1 MRTSSGGAVTSLLV
15 RAIPWLVLIAVAY
28 AAGCHYNQDRTL
40 KSAINVLADRVD
52 SLKGVAAQVDTV
64 YTTDTLNLTKVRL
77 VTDSLLVTETV
88 IKTEVVTVLL
98 EKERQACDAVIA
110 TCEQRVAQ
118 RDTIIAGLDSI
129 VKLQKKRTGSDWKTK
144 LGYLLG
150 GVAAGALIP
159 R

>member
-1 MRTSSGGAVTSLLV
+1 MTSLLV

-52 SLKGVAAQVDTV
+52 SLKGEAGRLDTVYHTDTVQLTRVRTRTDSLLLTDTV
-64 YTTDTLNLTKVRL
+64 YTRDTVVRI
-77 VTDSLLVTETV
+77 VER
-88 IKTEVVTVLL
+88 
-98 EKERQACDAVIA
+98 ERQACDAVIA

>member
-1 MRTSSGGAVTSLLV
+1 MTSLLV

-52 SLKGVAAQVDTV
+52 SLKGEAGKVDTV
-64 YTTDTLNLTKVRL
+64 YDVDTVQLTRVRTR
-77 VTDSLLVTETV
+77 TDSLLLTDTV
-88 IKTEVVTVLL
+88 YTRDTVVQIV
-98 EKERQACDAVIA
+98 ERERQACDAVVA

>member
-1 MRTSSGGAVTSLLV
+1 MTSLLV
-15 RAIPWLVLIAVAY
+15 RAIPWLVLIGLAY

-52 SLKGVAAQVDTV
+52 SLKGEAGRLDTVYHTDTVQLTRVRTRTDSLLLTDTV
-64 YTTDTLNLTKVRL
+64 YTRDTVVRI
-77 VTDSLLVTETV
+77 VER
-88 IKTEVVTVLL
+88 
-98 EKERQACDAVIA
+98 ERQACDAVIA